1 MVNQFITSLNNYN
14 FNKKVNMNVVN
25 QIKELLGM
33 EVKLAQMK
41 LMDGVTVIEAEAFE
55 PEMGVFIVNGED
67 KIPMPVGEYMLED
80 GNILKVEVEGIIS
93 SIEMPEQEAPEVEI
107 EVEAPEAEQ
116 EMTTE
121 AATPKRVVESVT
133 KEMFF
138 SEIEK
143 LRAEIAELKLSKT
156 EVVEAVELSNDNIEV
171 LSHNPD
177 ATTEVKKNVFS
188 KKRNATT
195 FDVVLSKLNK

>member
-1 MVNQFITSLNNYN
+1 
-14 FNKKVNMNVVN
+14 MNVVN

-41 LMDGVTVIEAEAFE
+41 LEDGITIIEAEAFE

-67 KIPMPVGEYMLED
+67 KVPMPVGEYMLED

-93 SIEMPEQEAPEVEI
+93 SIEMPEEEAPEVEI

-143 LRAEIAELKLSKT
+143 LKAEIAELKLSKT
-156 EVVEAVELSNDNIEV
+156 DEVDAVELSNDNIEV

>member
-1 MVNQFITSLNNYN
+1 
-14 FNKKVNMNVVN
+14 MNVIN
-25 QIKELLGM
+25 EIKTLLGM

-55 PEMGVFIVNGED
+55 PEMAVFIVNEEE
-67 KIPMPVGEYMLED
+67 KVPMPVGEYILED
-80 GNILKVEVEGIIS
+80 GNVLKVEVEGIIA
-93 SIEMPEQEAPEVEI
+93 SIEMPVEEAPEVEV
-107 EVEAPEAEQ
+107 EVETKAPAEQ
-116 EMTTE
+116 EMTAE
-121 AATPKRVVESVT
+121 VATPKRVVESVT

-156 EVVEAVELSNDNIEV
+156 EVVEQVELSNDNIEV
-171 LSHNPD
+171 LSHNPE
-177 ATTEVKKNVFS
+177 ATNEVKMNLYS
-188 KKRNATT
+188 QKRNATT

>member
-1 MVNQFITSLNNYN
+1 
-14 FNKKVNMNVVN
+14 MNVVN

-41 LMDGVTVIEAEAFE
+41 LQDGVTVIEAEAFE
-55 PEMGVFIVNGED
+55 PEMAVFIVNED
-67 KIPMPVGEYMLED
+67 ERVPMPVGEYMLED
-80 GNILKVEVEGIIS
+80 GNVLKVEVEGVIA
-93 SIEMPEQEAPEVEI
+93 SIEMPEEEAPEVEV
-107 EVEAPEAEQ
+107 EVETTKKEE

-121 AATPKRVVESVT
+121 VATPKRVVESVT

-171 LSHNPD
+171 LSHNPE
-177 ATTEVKKNVFS
+177 ATTEVKMNLYS
-188 KKRNATT
+188 RKRNATT

>member
-1 MVNQFITSLNNYN
+1 
-14 FNKKVNMNVVN
+14 MNVVN

-41 LMDGVTVIEAEAFE
+41 LQDGVTVIEAETFE
-55 PEMGVFIVNGED
+55 PEMAVFIVNED
-67 KIPMPVGEYMLED
+67 ERVPMPVGEYMLED
-80 GNILKVEVEGIIS
+80 GNVLKVEVEGVIA
-93 SIEMPEQEAPEVEI
+93 SIEMPEEEAPEVEE
-107 EVEAPEAEQ
+107 EVETTKKEE
-116 EMTTE
+116 EMATE

-156 EVVEAVELSNDNIEV
+156 EVVEAVELSNDKIEV

-177 ATTEVKKNVFS
+177 ATNEVKLNLYS
-188 KKRNATT
+188 RKRNATT
-195 FDVVLSKLNK
+195 LDVVLSKLNK

>member
-1 MVNQFITSLNNYN
+1 
-14 FNKKVNMNVVN
+14 MNVVN
-25 QIKELLGM
+25 QIKEILGI

-41 LMDGVTVIEAEAFE
+41 LQDGVTVIEAEAFE
-55 PEMGVFIVNGED
+55 PEMAIFIVNEEE
-67 KIPMPVGEYMLED
+67 KVPMPVGEYMLED
-80 GNILKVEVEGIIS
+80 GNVLKVDVEGIIA
-93 SIEMPEQEAPEVEI
+93 SIEMPEEEAPEVEV
-107 EVEAPEAEQ
+107 EVETTKKEE
-116 EMTTE
+116 EMATE

-171 LSHNPD
+171 L
-177 ATTEVKKNVFS
+177 
-188 KKRNATT
+188 
-195 FDVVLSKLNK
+195 

>member
-1 MVNQFITSLNNYN
+1 
-14 FNKKVNMNVVN
+14 MNVVN

-41 LMDGVTVIEAEAFE
+41 LEDGVTVIEAEAFE
-55 PEMGVFIVNGED
+55 PEMAVFIVNED
-67 KIPMPVGEYMLED
+67 ERVPMPVGEYMLED
-80 GNILKVEVEGIIS
+80 GNVLKVEVEGIIAM
-93 SIEMPEQEAPEVEI
+93 IEMPTEEAPEE

-116 EMTTE
+116 EME
-121 AATPKRVVESVT
+121 AAPTSPKRVVESVT

-138 SEIEK
+138 AEIEK
-143 LRAEIAELKLSKT
+143 LRTEIAELKLSKT
-156 EVVEAVELSNDNIEV
+156 ETVEVVELSNDNIEV
-171 LSHNPD
+171 LTHNPD
-177 ATTEVKKNVFS
+177 AKSDVKMNLFS

>member
-1 MVNQFITSLNNYN
+1 
-14 FNKKVNMNVVN
+14 MNVVN

-33 EVKLAQMK
+33 EIKLAQMK
-41 LMDGVTVIEAEAFE
+41 LQDGVTVIEAEAFE
-55 PEMGVFIVNGED
+55 PEMAVFIVNEEE
-67 KIPMPVGEYMLED
+67 KVPMPVGEYMLED
-80 GNILKVEVEGIIS
+80 GNVLKVEVEGIIA
-93 SIEMPEQEAPEVEI
+93 SIEMPEEEAPEVEV
-107 EVEAPEAEQ
+107 EVETTKKEE
-116 EMTTE
+116 EMATE

-177 ATTEVKKNVFS
+177 ATNEVKLNLYS
-188 KKRNATT
+188 RKRNATT
-195 FDVVLSKLNK
+195 LDVVLSKLNK

>member
-1 MVNQFITSLNNYN
+1 
-14 FNKKVNMNVVN
+14 MNVVN

-41 LMDGVTVIEAEAFE
+41 LQDGVTVIEAEAFE
-55 PEMGVFIVNGED
+55 PEMAVFIVNGED
-67 KIPMPVGEYMLED
+67 KVPMPVGEYLLED
-80 GNILKVEVEGIIS
+80 GNVLKVEVEGVIA
-93 SIEMPEQEAPEVEI
+93 SIEMPEEEAPEVEV
-107 EVEAPEAEQ
+107 EVETTKKEEEMNAEV
-116 EMTTE
+116 
-121 AATPKRVVESVT
+121 ATPKRVVESVT

-156 EVVEAVELSNDNIEV
+156 EVVEAVELSNDKIEV

-177 ATTEVKKNVFS
+177 ATNEVKMNLYS

-195 FDVVLSKLNK
+195 LDVVLSKLNK

>member
-1 MVNQFITSLNNYN
+1 
-14 FNKKVNMNVVN
+14 MNVVN

-41 LMDGVTVIEAEAFE
+41 LMDGVTIIEAEAFE
-55 PEMGVFIVNGED
+55 PEMAVFIVNGED
-67 KIPMPVGEYMLED
+67 KVPMPVGEYLLED
-80 GNILKVEVEGIIS
+80 GNVLKVEVEGIIA
-93 SIEMPEQEAPEVEI
+93 SIEMPEEEAPEVEV
-107 EVEAPEAEQ
+107 EVETTKKEE

-143 LRAEIAELKLSKT
+143 LKAEIAELKLSKT
-156 EVVEAVELSNDNIEV
+156 DEVDAVELSNDNIEV
-171 LSHNPD
+171 LSHNPE
-177 ATTEVKKNVFS
+177 ATTEVKMNVFS

>member
-1 MVNQFITSLNNYN
+1 
-14 FNKKVNMNVVN
+14 MNVVN

-41 LMDGVTVIEAEAFE
+41 LQDGVTVIEAEAFE
-55 PEMGVFIVNGED
+55 PEMAVFIINEEEKV
-67 KIPMPVGEYMLED
+67 PMPVGEYMLED
-80 GNILKVEVEGIIS
+80 GNVLKVDVEGVIAA
-93 SIEMPEQEAPEVEI
+93 IEMPEEEAPAAEEEVATPA
-107 EVEAPEAEQ
+107 EANQ

-121 AATPKRVVESVT
+121 VATPKRVVESVT

-156 EVVEAVELSNDNIEV
+156 EVTEAVELSNDNIEV

-177 ATTEVKKNVFS
+177 ATTEVKMNLYS

>member
-1 MVNQFITSLNNYN
+1 
-14 FNKKVNMNVVN
+14 MNVVN

-41 LMDGVTVIEAEAFE
+41 LQDGVTVIEAEAFE
-55 PEMGVFIVNGED
+55 PEMAVFIVNGEE
-67 KIPMPVGEYMLED
+67 KVPMPVGEYMLED
-80 GNILKVEVEGIIS
+80 GNVLKVEVEGVIA
-93 SIEMPEQEAPEVEI
+93 SIEMPEEEAPEVEE
-107 EVEAPEAEQ
+107 EVETTKKEE
-116 EMTTE
+116 EMATE

-177 ATTEVKKNVFS
+177 ATNEVKLNLYS
-188 KKRNATT
+188 RKRNATT
-195 FDVVLSKLNK
+195 LDVVLSKLNK

>member
-1 MVNQFITSLNNYN
+1 
-14 FNKKVNMNVVN
+14 MNVIN
-25 QIKELLGM
+25 EIKTLLGM

-41 LMDGVTVIEAEAFE
+41 LQDGVTVIEAEAFE
-55 PEMGVFIVNGED
+55 PEMAIFIVNEEERV
-67 KIPMPVGEYMLED
+67 PMPVGEYMLED
-80 GNILKVEVEGIIS
+80 GNVLKVDVEGIIA
-93 SIEMPEQEAPEVEI
+93 SIEMPEEEAPEVEV
-107 EVEAPEAEQ
+107 EVETTKKEE
-116 EMTTE
+116 EMATE

-156 EVVEAVELSNDNIEV
+156 ETVELSNDNIEV

-177 ATTEVKKNVFS
+177 ATTEVKMNLYS
-188 KKRNATT
+188 KKRQATT

>member
-1 MVNQFITSLNNYN
+1 
-14 FNKKVNMNVVN
+14 MNVVN

-41 LMDGVTVIEAEAFE
+41 LQDGVTVIEAETFE
-55 PEMGVFIVNGED
+55 VGDYTETKPSVFILNGEE
-67 KIPMPVGEYMLED
+67 KVPMPVGEYMLED
-80 GNILKVEVEGIIS
+80 GNVLKVEVEGIIA
-93 SIEMPEQEAPEVEI
+93 SIEMPEEEAPEVEV
-107 EVEAPEAEQ
+107 EVETTKKEE
-116 EMTTE
+116 EMATE

-156 EVVEAVELSNDNIEV
+156 EVVEAVELSNDKIEV
-171 LSHNPD
+171 LSHNPE
-177 ATTEVKKNVFS
+177 ATTEVKMNVFS
-188 KKRNATT
+188 KKRQATT
-195 FDVVLSKLNK
+195 FDVVLNKLNK

>member
-1 MVNQFITSLNNYN
+1 
-14 FNKKVNMNVVN
+14 MNVVN

-55 PEMGVFIVNGED
+55 PEMAIFIVNGED
-67 KIPMPVGEYMLED
+67 KVPMPVGEYLLED
-80 GNILKVEVEGIIS
+80 GNVLKVEVEGIIA
-93 SIEMPEQEAPEVEI
+93 SIEIPEEEAPEVEV
-107 EVEAPEAEQ
+107 EVETTKKEE
-116 EMTTE
+116 EMATE

-156 EVVEAVELSNDNIEV
+156 EAVEAVELSNDKIEV

-177 ATTEVKKNVFS
+177 ATTEVKMNLYS
-188 KKRNATT
+188 RKRNATT
-195 FDVVLSKLNK
+195 LDVVLSKLNK

>member
-1 MVNQFITSLNNYN
+1 
-14 FNKKVNMNVVN
+14 MNVVN

-41 LMDGVTVIEAEAFE
+41 LQDGVTVIEAEAFE
-55 PEMGVFIVNGED
+55 PEQAIFIVNGED
-67 KIPMPVGEYMLED
+67 KVPMPVGEYMLED
-80 GNILKVEVEGIIS
+80 GNVLKVEVEGIIA
-93 SIEMPEQEAPEVEI
+93 SIEMPEEEAPEVEV
-107 EVEAPEAEQ
+107 EVETTKKEE
-116 EMTTE
+116 EMATE
-121 AATPKRVVESVT
+121 VATPKRVVESVT

-171 LSHNPD
+171 LSHNPE
-177 ATTEVKKNVFS
+177 ATSEVKMNLYS
-188 KKRNATT
+188 RKRNATT
-195 FDVVLSKLNK
+195 LDVVLSKLNK

>member
-1 MVNQFITSLNNYN
+1 
-14 FNKKVNMNVVN
+14 MNVVN

-41 LMDGVTVIEAEAFE
+41 LQDGVTVIEAEAFE
-55 PEMGVFIVNGED
+55 PEQAVFIVNEEE
-67 KIPMPVGEYMLED
+67 KVPMPVGEYMLED
-80 GNILKVEVEGIIS
+80 GNVLKVEVEGIIA
-93 SIEMPEQEAPEVEI
+93 SIEMPEEEAPEVEV
-107 EVEAPEAEQ
+107 EVETTKKEE

-177 ATTEVKKNVFS
+177 ATNEVKLNLYS
-188 KKRNATT
+188 RKRNATT

>member
-1 MVNQFITSLNNYN
+1 
-14 FNKKVNMNVVN
+14 MNVVN
-25 QIKELLGM
+25 QIKEILGI

-41 LMDGVTVIEAEAFE
+41 LQDGVTVIEAETFE
-55 PEMGVFIVNGED
+55 PEMAVFIVNGEE
-67 KIPMPVGEYMLED
+67 KVPMPVGEYMLED
-80 GNILKVEVEGIIS
+80 GNVLKVEVEGVIA
-93 SIEMPEQEAPEVEI
+93 SIEMPEEEAPEVEV
-107 EVEAPEAEQ
+107 EVETTKKEE
-116 EMTTE
+116 EMATE

-138 SEIEK
+138 SELEK

-177 ATTEVKKNVFS
+177 ATNEVKLNLYS
-188 KKRNATT
+188 RKRNATT
-195 FDVVLSKLNK
+195 LDVVLSKLNK

>member
-1 MVNQFITSLNNYN
+1 
-14 FNKKVNMNVVN
+14 MNVVN

-41 LMDGVTVIEAEAFE
+41 LQDGVTVIEAEAFE
-55 PEMGVFIVNGED
+55 PEMAVFIVNGEE
-67 KIPMPVGEYMLED
+67 KVPMPVGEYMLED
-80 GNILKVEVEGIIS
+80 GNVLKVEVEGVIA
-93 SIEMPEQEAPEVEI
+93 SIEMPEEEAPEVEV
-107 EVEAPEAEQ
+107 EVETTKKEE
-116 EMTTE
+116 EMATE

-138 SEIEK
+138 SELEK

-177 ATTEVKKNVFS
+177 ATNEVKLNLYS
-188 KKRNATT
+188 RKRNATT
-195 FDVVLSKLNK
+195 LDVVLSKLNK

>member
-1 MVNQFITSLNNYN
+1 
-14 FNKKVNMNVVN
+14 
-25 QIKELLGM
+25 M

-55 PEMGVFIVNGED
+55 PEMAIFIVNED
-67 KIPMPVGEYMLED
+67 EKVPMPVGEYLLED
-80 GNILKVEVEGIIS
+80 GNVLKVEVEGVIA
-93 SIEMPEQEAPEVEI
+93 SIEMPEEEAPEVEV
-107 EVEAPEAEQ
+107 EVETTKKEE
-116 EMTTE
+116 EMATE

-156 EVVEAVELSNDNIEV
+156 EVVEAVELSNDKIEV
-171 LSHNPD
+171 LSHNPE
-177 ATTEVKKNVFS
+177 ATTEVKMNLYS
-188 KKRNATT
+188 RKRNATT
-195 FDVVLSKLNK
+195 LDVVLSKLNK